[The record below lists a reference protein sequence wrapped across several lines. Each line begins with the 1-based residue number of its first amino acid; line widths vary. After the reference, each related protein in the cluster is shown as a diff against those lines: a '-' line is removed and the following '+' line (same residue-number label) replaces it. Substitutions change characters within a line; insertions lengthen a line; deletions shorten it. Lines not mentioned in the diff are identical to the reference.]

1 MCDPVSLML
10 MAVGTGIS
18 AYGKISAGNATGAA
32 DALQSRTFST
42 SADLLETQAEIA
54 KSGAALAYA
63 RGRVQEG
70 RIIQQG
76 RDVASGQHLFFSSNN
91 LDPAYGSPLVLQAKS
106 AMQVET
112 DLNLVRAGEAV
123 DAADALTKSANLEG
137 QSMSARASALGAT
150 ERGIGAV
157 RAGYIGAATDL
168 LKGASSFGV
177 GTGFGSD
184 LVSSAK
190 FGFSALSGA
199 SLNLAGT

>member
-1 MCDPVSLML
+1 MCDPATLLL
-10 MAVGTGIS
+10 MAGTAVS
-18 AYGKISAGNATGAA
+18 AFGKISAGNATGAA

-70 RIIQQG
+70 RIEQQG
-76 RDVASGQHLFFSSNN
+76 RDVASAQHLYFSSNN

-123 DAADALTKSANLEG
+123 DAADALTKSANIEG
-137 QSMSARASALGAT
+137 QAMSARASAAGAT
-150 ERGIGAV
+150 SRGIGAV
-157 RAGYIGAATDL
+157 QAGYFGAATDL
-168 LKGASSFGV
+168 LKGASSLGS
-177 GTGFGSD
+177 GFGSD
-184 LVSSAK
+184 LVSNAK
-190 FGFSALSGA
+190 FGFSALTGG

>member
-1 MCDPVSLML
+1 MCDPATLML
-10 MAVGTGIS
+10 MAGTAVS

-32 DALQSRTFST
+32 DALQSRTFSA

-70 RIIQQG
+70 RIEQQG
-76 RDVASGQHLFFSSNN
+76 RDVASAEHLHFASNN
-91 LDPAYGSPLVLQAKS
+91 LDPAYGSPLLLQAKS

-137 QSMSARASALGAT
+137 QAMSARASATGAT
-150 ERGIGAV
+150 SRGIGAV
-157 RAGYIGAATDL
+157 QAGYIGAATDL
-168 LKGASSFGV
+168 LKGASSFGA
-177 GTGFGSD
+177 GGGFSD
-184 LVSSAK
+184 LGSSAK
-190 FGFSALSGA
+190 FGFSALMGD